1 MEVFPKL
8 IYRVKS
14 ISIKIRDGF
23 FGEIDK
29 LILKFIWKYKESWE
43 AKLILKMAKVEGL
56 TSFQFWNLLQSYA
69 NQDNVQWHKDQWYR
83 IKSPE
88 KKNKKQKK
96 LLVMVNWFLKR
107 AQLIHHENNNHFK
120 SWCWDHWISMYKRI
134 KLNPFFTQYTKIN
147 VKMDYRPRSKN

>member
-1 MEVFPKL
+1 MLLKEIKDLNKWKDILHSWFRRLNIVKMAILPKV
-8 IYRVKS
+8 IYKFNTITVKDLGS
-14 ISIKIRDGF
+14 LLFLLLF
-23 FGEIDK
+23 FAEIDK

-88 KKNKKQKK
+88 KKKKTSSYG
-96 LLVMVNWFLKR
+96 
-107 AQLIHHENNNHFK
+107 QLIFEK
-120 SWCWDHWISMYKRI
+120 G
-134 KLNPFFTQYTKIN
+134 TIN
-147 VKMDYRPRSKN
+147 SPWKQ